1 MSARRRRRRRDV
13 ALALSIASML
23 VALGLGGCSW
33 DAKVSAPRYALVYG
47 VSLYRPTYAEGI
59 SYIDNNHN
67 GYYDAGDTP
76 VNNLT
81 YSDNDAIS
89 MAD

>member
-1 MSARRRRRRRDV
+1 
-13 ALALSIASML
+13 
-23 VALGLGGCSW
+23 
-33 DAKVSAPRYALVYG
+33 VYG